1 MSRPQPT
8 RIEIRETIIMT
19 TPKTIMLW
27 GQENLLSS
35 TLELILST
43 QKEWRV
49 VNIIS
54 EGNCD
59 ALIQELDKVD
69 PDVIIF
75 HRDFFDENFHLSTAL
90 FQNHPNLKVIT
101 ASLTSN
107 TMEVYSKQDIEIM
120 SSSDLIS
127 AVAASTVNPTKG
139 KI

>member
-1 MSRPQPT
+1 MSRHQPT
-8 RIEIRETIIMT
+8 SIEIRETIIMT
-19 TPKTIMLW
+19 TLKTIMLW

-75 HRDFFDENFHLSTAL
+75 HRDVFEENFQLPTLL
-90 FQNHPNLKVIT
+90 FQNHPKLKVIT
-101 ASLTSN
+101 ASLASN
-107 TMEVYSKQDIEIM
+107 TIEVYSKQNIKIK

-127 AVAASTVNPTKG
+127 AVAISTVKS
-139 KI
+139 KVE